1 MPKPRKPKLK
11 ALKHGKT
18 AKTPLA
24 SAVVR
29 PSSTAESLAPRTIHA
44 RRPAPKTP
52 VGKPEK

>member
-1 MPKPRKPKLK
+1 MPKPRKTKPE

-24 SAVVR
+24 SAIV
-29 PSSTAESLAPRTIHA
+29 PAPPLAEPLALRTIHA